1 MNLNPSLYHV
11 FGSSF
16 GDIGMLYQK
25 EPFQLKEVFL
35 PGKWPERV
43 DRMEGEAWKK
53 EGEPSLQ
60 VEALSRMMAGYFEGE
75 PVAIPWKALDLSRM
89 TILETAVLRATS
101 AIPYGEVASYR
112 EIARAIGR
120 EKAFR
125 FVGNTLAQNPFPIL
139 IPCHRVIRSDQ
150 NPGGFG
156 GGEELKKKMIA
167 LEKKYKN
174 RYQRNEA

>member
-1 MNLNPSLYHV
+1 MKVES
-11 FGSSF
+11 
-16 GDIGMLYQK
+16 
-25 EPFQLKEVFL
+25 
-35 PGKWPERV
+35 
-43 DRMEGEAWKK
+43 WKK
-53 EGEPSLQ
+53 DVAPSPRVQGL
-60 VEALSRMMAGYFEGE
+60 ARMVADYFSGGS
-75 PVAIPWKALDLSRM
+75 VVTPWKDLELSGL
-89 TILETAVLRATS
+89 TILETAVLRATA
-101 AIPYGEVASYR
+101 AIPYGEVVSYR

-150 NPGGFG
+150 NIGGFG
-156 GGEELKKKMIA
+156 GGEVLKKKMIA